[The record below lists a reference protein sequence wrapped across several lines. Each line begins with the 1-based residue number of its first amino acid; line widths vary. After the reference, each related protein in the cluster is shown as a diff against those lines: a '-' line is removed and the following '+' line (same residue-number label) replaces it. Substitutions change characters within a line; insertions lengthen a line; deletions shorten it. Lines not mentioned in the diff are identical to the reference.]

1 MGFLLLGVI
10 SLYLL
15 VAVVVLVII
24 WRLLHSVPATLI
36 CLVMLLFGPFWRP
49 LTCMLLFKFYER
61 QPLQEISQ
69 VIESPISLYWQDNV
83 WPGFDE
89 YGRSWMIDQYLDGVH
104 LKVLALNGEDNKI
117 YLYRAEREELAES
130 LKALETLKQRKADVD
145 AYVEKNRIH
154 IKQYGRPIEGS
165 GDHINKVLDPPY
177 IAALQKYNRIKQL
190 VVKRITERVEVFD
203 SPEQLPPIAYRVDF
217 NIVKTGY
224 PASSLFHS
232 DEIIITDIK
241 KDKIIAFS
249 RRYMAYAFWLSKFS
263 GNQPTFNEVLGD
275 KQAYEFDDKVLF
287 GYAGVNNSLDVTRDN
302 LNKLFYKLIQ

>member
-1 MGFLLLGVI
+1 MGFLLLGVV

-15 VAVVVLVII
+15 VAIIVLVII
-24 WRLLHSVPATLI
+24 WRLSHSTRATVI
-36 CLVMLLFGPFWRP
+36 CLVMLLCGPFWRP
-49 LTCMLLFKFYER
+49 LTCMLLFKFYES
-61 QPLQEISQ
+61 QPLKEISQ
-69 VIESPISLYWQDNV
+69 VIESPISVYWQDNV

-117 YLYRAEREELAES
+117 YLYRAEREEFAES

-145 AYVEKNRIH
+145 AYVEKNRMH

-190 VVKRITERVEVFD
+190 VVKRITERVEVFG
-203 SPEQLPPIAYRVDF
+203 SPGQLPPIAYRVDF
-217 NIVKTGY
+217 NIVKTKY
-224 PASSLFHS
+224 PASKLLHV
-232 DEIIITDIK
+232 DEITINDIQQSK
-241 KDKIIAFS
+241 VIAYS

-263 GNQPTFNEVLGD
+263 GNQPSFNEILGD
-275 KQAYEFDDKVLF
+275 KQAYEFDDKVIF
-287 GYAGVNNSLDVTRDN
+287 RYAGVNDSLEVTKDN
-302 LNKLFYKLIQ
+302 LDRHFYKLMQ